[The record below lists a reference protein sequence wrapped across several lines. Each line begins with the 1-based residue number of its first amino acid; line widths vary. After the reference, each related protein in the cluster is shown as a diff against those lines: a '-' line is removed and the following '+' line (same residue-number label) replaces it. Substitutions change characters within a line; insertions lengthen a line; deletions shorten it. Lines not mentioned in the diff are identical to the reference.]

1 MKKPILSDYSTTGN
15 MTNPYGSYD
24 YEKYSVDMK
33 IYAEYLES
41 KLSEPT
47 TKEETSK
54 EKLNIPDVVKRLI
67 ADENKCMHGY
77 DTKENRSYMFN
88 TKKGWYIAVNQIKR
102 TLKEDFG
109 IIID

>member
-1 MKKPILSDYSTTGN
+1 MKKPIPSDYSTTGN

-47 TKEETSK
+47 IKEETSK
-54 EKLNIPDVVKRLI
+54 ENLNIPDVRDLLI
-67 ADENKCMHGY
+67 GFSQWLNENTTIDL
-77 DTKENRSYMFN
+77 DTIKQYLYIENYI
-88 TKKGWYIAVNQIKR
+88 KKNN
-102 TLKEDFG
+102 L
-109 IIID
+109 